1 MLFLPAGPTAQQQ
14 SMADYPLIDRE
25 KLFKQLG
32 HLFPMK
38 TKQLVSKGIGLI
50 LAIASLTA
58 GAIEVKATRTASDT
72 VLAEQLYIK
81 HCQSCHGVGRLG
93 AMGPALFPENL
104 SRLSKNKATEVIANG
119 RPATQMPA
127 FNQQL
132 NKAEV
137 DSLISYIY
145 TPAKEL
151 PQWTIADINKTN
163 IQHFDQRKLP
173 NKPQFEADLM
183 NLFIVVELGDHSATL
198 LNGDT
203 FEPITRFKT
212 RFALHGGPK
221 YSPDGRFVYF
231 ASRDGWVS
239 KYDIYNMKTVAEV
252 RAGINTRNLAVS
264 NDGKYAIVGNYLP
277 HNVVILDTKDLS
289 PIKMIETKS
298 SEGVSSRVS
307 AVYNAPPRYSF
318 IVALKD
324 VKEVWEIPY
333 SDKGGVDVYKG
344 WAHDY
349 RKDGGEGEIENWKS
363 EKKFPVRRIGTEDY
377 LDDFSFDPDYIN
389 LIGTARNSHN
399 GQVINLDTKK
409 KIATIE
415 LTGMPHLGSGITW
428 DYQGKQVFVSP
439 NIKEGKITVI
449 EMDDWQVIKE
459 IKTEGPGF
467 FMRSHSKSPYAWA
480 DVFFGPNKGKVHI
493 IKKDTLEIVKTLAPA
508 PGKTAAH
515 VEFTKDGK
523 YALLSIWDNA
533 GAVIVYDAI
542 TLKEVKRLPMKKPSG
557 KYNVYNKINYERG
570 TSH

>member
-1 MLFLPAGPTAQQQ
+1 MK
-14 SMADYPLIDRE
+14 SKRLISQVMS
-25 KLFKQLG
+25 L
-32 HLFPMK
+32 
-38 TKQLVSKGIGLI
+38 T
-50 LAIASLTA
+50 LALASLSVTA
-58 GAIEVKATRTASDT
+58 TEKQPNEVKTTDHDSAKK
-72 VLAEQLYIK
+72 LYTE
-81 HCQSCHGVGRLG
+81 HCQTCHGVGRLG

-104 SRLSKNKATEVIANG
+104 SRLRKNKAVQVITDG

-127 FNQQL
+127 FNKTLDQ
-132 NKAEV
+132 AEIA
-137 DSLISYIY
+137 SLIDYIY

-151 PQWTIADINKTN
+151 PKWSVADIKQSS
-163 IQHFDQRKLP
+163 IQHFDQSKLP
-173 NKPQFEADLM
+173 NKPQFDADLM

-231 ASRDGWVS
+231 ASRDGWIS
-239 KYDIYNMKTVAEV
+239 KYDIYNMKIVSEV

-264 NDGKYAIVGNYLP
+264 SDGKYAIVGNYLP
-277 HNVVILDTKDLS
+277 HNVVILDTKDLT
-289 PIKMIETKS
+289 PIKMIETTS
-298 SEGVSSRVS
+298 AAGISSRVS
-307 AVYNAPPRYSF
+307 AVYNAPPRHSF
-318 IVALKD
+318 IIALKD

-333 SDKGGVDVYKG
+333 SDKGGVEVYKG

-349 RKDGGEGEIENWKS
+349 RKDGGEGKIENWKS
-363 EKKFPVRRIGTEDY
+363 EDQFPIRRIETEDF
-377 LDDFSFDPDYIN
+377 LDDFFFDPGYIN
-389 LIGTARNSHN
+389 LIGTARNNHN

-428 DYQGKQVFVSP
+428 DYEGKEVFASP

-449 EMDDWQVIKE
+449 EMENWQVIKE

-467 FMRSHSKSPYAWA
+467 FMRSHSNSPYAWA
-480 DVFFGPNKGKVHI
+480 DVFFGPNKEKVHI
-493 IKKDTLEIVKTLAPA
+493 IKKDTLEIVKTIAPA

-523 YALLSIWDNA
+523 YVLLSIWDND
-533 GAVIVYDAI
+533 GAVIVYDAN
-542 TLKEVKRLPMKKPSG
+542 TLEEIKRLPMKKPSG